1 MTDTK
6 IHIFYQFGDI
16 DTYEVDSVSDD
27 WATDEGL
34 FIIRHDAEPILIAN
48 MDTITYI
55 KVENS
60 VSENFPKNKK
70 GVIDS
75 DLRISAN
82 IMREEYRNNPEF
94 RQSVMDS
101 MLSAIDE
108 CPAGASFTAALKAA
122 ADRLFGYE
130 ADSNN

>member
-1 MTDTK
+1 MNDTK

-16 DTYEVDSVSDD
+16 DTYEVDSITDD

-48 MDTITYI
+48 MNTITCI
-55 KVENS
+55 KVENMEA
-60 VSENFPKNKK
+60 ENFPKNKK
-70 GVIDS
+70 DIVDS

-82 IMREEYRNNPEF
+82 IMREEYRKNPEF
-94 RQSVMDS
+94 RQSIYASVRTS
-101 MLSAIDE
+101 MKE
-108 CPAGASFTAALKAA
+108 CAFGDFDVVKVV
-122 ADRLFGYE
+122 ADRLFDYE

>member
-1 MTDTK
+1 MNDTK

-16 DTYEVDSVSDD
+16 DTYEVDSITDD

-48 MDTITYI
+48 MNTITCI
-55 KVENS
+55 KVENMEA
-60 VSENFPKNKK
+60 ENFPKNKK
-70 GVIDS
+70 DIVDS
-75 DLRISAN
+75 DLRISAA

-94 RQSVMDS
+94 RQSIYAS
-101 MLSAIDE
+101 MESAFYGCKGTDN
-108 CPAGASFTAALKAA
+108 PLQAAV
-122 ADRLFGYE
+122 DTLFDYE

>member
-6 IHIFYQFGDI
+6 IHIFYQFGNI
-16 DTYEVDSVSDD
+16 DTYEVDSISDD

>member
-1 MTDTK
+1 MNDTK

-16 DTYEVDSVSDD
+16 DTYEVDSISDD

-48 MDTITYI
+48 MDTITCI

-60 VSENFPKNKK
+60 DSENFPKNKK

-75 DLRISAN
+75 DLRVSAA

-94 RQSVMDS
+94 RQSVYA
-101 MLSAIDE
+101 SAE
-108 CPAGASFTAALKAA
+108 SAFWKCPNYDNALQAAL
-122 ADRLFGYE
+122 DRLFDYE

>member
-48 MDTITYI
+48 MDTITCI

-60 VSENFPKNKK
+60 EAENFPKNKK
-70 GVIDS
+70 GIVDS

-82 IMREEYRNNPEF
+82 IMREEYRKNPDF
-94 RQSVMDS
+94 RQSVY
-101 MLSAIDE
+101 
-108 CPAGASFTAALKAA
+108 ASIRSGIKAA
-122 ADRLFGYE
+122 TVGTDLVKVAADTIFGYE
-130 ADSNN
+130 TDSNN

>member
-1 MTDTK
+1 MNDTK

-16 DTYEVDSVSDD
+16 DTYEVDSITDD

-48 MDTITYI
+48 MDTITCI

-60 VSENFPKNKK
+60 DSENFPKNKK

-82 IMREEYRNNPEF
+82 IMRDEYRNNPEF
-94 RQSVMDS
+94 RQSVYASVRTS
-101 MLSAIDE
+101 MKE
-108 CPAGASFTAALKAA
+108 CAFGDFDVAKVV
-122 ADRLFGYE
+122 ADRLFDYE
-130 ADSNN
+130 TDSNN

>member
-1 MTDTK
+1 MTDTR

-48 MDTITYI
+48 MDTITCI

-70 GVIDS
+70 GIVDS

>member
-16 DTYEVDSVSDD
+16 DTYEVDSISDD

-48 MDTITYI
+48 MDTITFI

-60 VSENFPKNKK
+60 VSENFPQNKK